1 MTHST
6 VRRRYDGRVT
16 VTPEHPTPGD
26 WWVTADQSLTLVGHH
41 TDAAHTAPDL
51 LATLSRIGEARRA
64 TDHALGAA
72 VHALLA
78 SGRTWDEIADAL
90 GHPDA
95 ASARRATATALD
107 GARGALDRRIG
118 HHHAT

>member
-1 MTHST
+1 M
-6 VRRRYDGRVT
+6 T
-16 VTPEHPTPGD
+16 VTSEPPTPGD
-26 WWVTADQSLTLVGHH
+26 WWVTADQSLGLVGHH

-64 TDHALGAA
+64 TDSALGAA

-95 ASARRATATALD
+95 ASARQATATALD
-107 GARGALDRRIG
+107 GARRALDRRIG
-118 HHHAT
+118 HSRTI

>member
-1 MTHST
+1 M
-6 VRRRYDGRVT
+6 T
-16 VTPEHPTPGD
+16 VTPERPTSAD
-26 WWVTADQSLTLVGHH
+26 WWVTADQSLTLVGQY

-51 LATLSRIGEARRA
+51 LATLSRIGEASRA

-95 ASARRATATALD
+95 ASARRATGPALE
-107 GARGALDRRIG
+107 GARRALDRRIG
-118 HHHAT
+118 RDGISER